1 MTGGSA
7 TRRSVDE
14 SMSSKEFLDRLNEA
28 IARELQV
35 SIQYMWQHVSWKHSR
50 KEVRDELKKIAIVE
64 MRHAEDIAE
73 RLVELGGTPTTKP
86 AEIMVGEGAREMI
99 ERDMRDEEGAIKLYT
114 EIIKEAEKLEDRATA
129 NLFKKILEEEKNHL
143 EYFMKA
149 LRQL

>member
-1 MTGGSA
+1 
-7 TRRSVDE
+7 
-14 SMSSKEFLDRLNEA
+14 MSSKEFLERLNEA

-35 SIQYMWQHVSWKHSR
+35 SIQYMWQHVSWKHPR

-86 AEIMVGEGAREMI
+86 TEIRVGEDAREMI
-99 ERDMRDEEGAIKLYT
+99 EHDIRDEEGAIKLYT
-114 EIIKEAEKLEDRATA
+114 EIIEEAERLGDEATA
-129 NLFKKILEEEKNHL
+129 NLFKKILDEEKNHL